1 MQNNESIQKMFWQDV
16 NHHIIANGFWNLALV
31 HCVRILVQII
41 YLCHPSS
48 LVPSRAQ
55 QWLWALLLSWAV
67 LAPALPSKTDLS
79 FQVNKTAGRSCR
91 QGFEGEGKKE
101 FVSQCTHYF
110 SNRSENCN
118 GKAVSLLQKMNGK
131 DVHKEAQTL
140 LIFSLPW
147 DLKARAGRASLSHL
161 SLPETAQFQSYRANC
176 THQAFFSPVN
186 AFQQCPPWTK
196 MSMTINQPRKDK

>member
-55 QWLWALLLSWAV
+55 QWFWALLLSWAV

-91 QGFEGEGKKE
+91 QGFEGEGKKRVCFPVHTLFFKQE
-101 FVSQCTHYF
+101 WELQRESSQSPSENEWKGCSQRSPDIAYIFFTMRFESQGWKSLPQPPLPPRDGAVPIIQSQLHPSGFFFPSQCF
-110 SNRSENCN
+110 P
-118 GKAVSLLQKMNGK
+118 AVPPMNQ
-131 DVHKEAQTL
+131 DVH
-140 LIFSLPW
+140 
-147 DLKARAGRASLSHL
+147 DH
-161 SLPETAQFQSYRANC
+161 
-176 THQAFFSPVN
+176 
-186 AFQQCPPWTK
+186 
-196 MSMTINQPRKDK
+196 